1 MYVCEAVCICFWSCV
16 CLTVTTSTSIIF
28 TLSLTL
34 SLSHPHPNTTTTSTI
49 TNSNAASTH
58 PPLSGVGEEG
68 CGPGVE
74 REVVEGFSKGLVTS
88 EGTEDEHVRTDS
100 ARTDSSRT
108 DSVLTSHDKGDRED
122 VVGRESVCM
131 TDDRRENKMLN
142 IDIDLTTDI
151 DIDNDI
157 YVNGRLKTESD
168 LESDNFALFR
178 ASDSKASSKILYLPV
193 PVKYQQS
200 SHSDPLFL
208 ERKNTRE
215 TYTEYGGKNNGNN
228 NNNTTINMKNENNT
242 KNGNKN
248 ENIDNED
255 IKIKPYDVKV
265 SRLLRKGFKAF
276 GQLVGHFVLRKIASS
291 LDEQREVNIR

>member
-1 MYVCEAVCICFWSCV
+1 MYLFLVVRV
-16 CLTVTTSTSIIF
+16 CLTVTTSIIF

-49 TNSNAASTH
+49 TTSTTASTH
-58 PPLSGVGEEG
+58 TPLSGVGEEG

-108 DSVLTSHDKGDRED
+108 DSVLTSHDKGDKEY
-122 VVGRESVCM
+122 VIGRESVCM
-131 TDDRRENKMLN
+131 TDDGRENKMLN
-142 IDIDLTTDI
+142 IDIDLTADMDI
-151 DIDNDI
+151 DTDI

-178 ASDSKASSKILYLPV
+178 ASESKASHKILYLPV

-200 SHSDPLFL
+200 GNSDPLFL
-208 ERKNTRE
+208 VRKNNRE

-228 NNNTTINMKNENNT
+228 NNNDTTTNMKNDNNT

-248 ENIDNED
+248 ENIYNDD

-276 GQLVGHFVLRKIASS
+276 GQLVGHFILRKIASS
-291 LDEQREVNIR
+291 LDEQREVNIH